1 MGITDKVRQYIL
13 QILFPAIC
21 LNCKSYLEKEQQG
34 QALCSQC
41 FGEIELVRSQPGLI
55 AIGLYRNAPLQ
66 ALIHGLKFKHFTHTL
81 VQIEA
86 LISRYVKEE
95 YMPDDHYDLITYI
108 PLHPQRKRQR
118 GFNQVELIAKILGKI
133 LNLPVVST
141 LRRVRRTK
149 EQSSIRNTKE
159 RLNNVRD
166 CFALGDATAV
176 KNKRIILA
184 DDVYTSGATISEAA
198 KVLSQAGVE
207 DIKVFVLANVG

>member
-1 MGITDKVRQYIL
+1 M
-13 QILFPAIC
+13 
-21 LNCKSYLEKEQQG
+21 
-34 QALCSQC
+34 
-41 FGEIELVRSQPGLI
+41 
-55 AIGLYRNAPLQ
+55 
-66 ALIHGLKFKHFTHTL
+66 
-81 VQIEA
+81 
-86 LISRYVKEE
+86 
-95 YMPDDHYDLITYI
+95 
-108 PLHPQRKRQR
+108 
-118 GFNQVELIAKILGKI
+118 IAKILGKI